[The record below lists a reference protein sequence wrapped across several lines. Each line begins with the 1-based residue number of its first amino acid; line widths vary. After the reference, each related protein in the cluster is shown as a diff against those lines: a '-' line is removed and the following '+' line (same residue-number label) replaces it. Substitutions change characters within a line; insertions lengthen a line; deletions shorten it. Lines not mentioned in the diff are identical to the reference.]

1 MYLLLRNWL
10 RNLKHNGMHFGTRKM
25 IPQVKALA
33 LQTWPLEIDPMSPH
47 RSLKCVLWP
56 MFTHTKMVKLK
67 VRVYFSRSIH
77 GWIQLSY
84 EYDTYICMSIN
95 MHSVCVCVY
104 IFLASW
110 VRVWFGLSGPLQWR
124 IKEIKTRH
132 RIKQREGERFH
143 LALKIKMS
151 VFF

>member
-1 MYLLLRNWL
+1 
-10 RNLKHNGMHFGTRKM
+10 
-25 IPQVKALA
+25 
-33 LQTWPLEIDPMSPH
+33 
-47 RSLKCVLWP
+47 
-56 MFTHTKMVKLK
+56 MVKLK

-77 GWIQLSY
+77 GWIQQSY

-124 IKEIKTRH
+124 IKEIKARYK
-132 RIKQREGERFH
+132 IKLREGERFH
-143 LALKIKMS
+143 LFPFENKNECFLLKDCS
-151 VFF
+151 VFHLLKANNNFFTNSSFMHIDPITELSPKIISLGDLYHIWNWECISIL